1 MAPQLTERPAV
12 YRERGKAYRSVARGE
27 SVTGG
32 PEARHGPRQAE
43 KLTAVEIMLVWE
55 CVPVRGGPDRQP
67 LGTVGAPGERLTDA
81 EATDELSARAE
92 GPMQGPSTLCSL
104 GI

>member
-1 MAPQLTERPAV
+1 MAPQLTGRPRCAG
-12 YRERGKAYRSVARGE
+12 RGGKVNRGLARGE
-27 SVTGG
+27 SVAGG
-32 PEARHGPRQAE
+32 PERSHTPRQAE
-43 KLTAVEIMLVWE
+43 KLTALQMMLVWE

-92 GPMQGPSTLCSL
+92 GPMQGPSALCSL

>member
-1 MAPQLTERPAV
+1 MAPQSIQARRD
-12 YRERGKAYRSVARGE
+12 RERGKVNRCPARGE

-32 PEARHGPRQAE
+32 PEARHGPRKPQ
-43 KLTAVEIMLVWE
+43 KLSGIQMMLVWE

-92 GPMQGPSTLCSL
+92 GPMQGPSALCSL